1 MSKKYQI
8 DEAKIERFIAQNRGK
23 GEGSTYKPWLTIQDL
38 PSSGR
43 SHRIHSLKTGRTH
56 QLLSDLEKYAF
67 LSYEWNDAVTDIREQ
82 YPLLRED
89 TLRIAKDLG
98 IDHPKDPNTKCNI
111 VMTTD
116 LLLTV
121 MKGGV
126 SHLVARSIKPTDKL
140 DKRVIEKLEIERR
153 YWVEQSAGWG
163 LISEKQ
169 LPKRYALNLDWAREV
184 VNFDGREATY
194 PNYWEEMCIEVL
206 SNLAKQNGVSVATL
220 SAILQ
225 IKSADIILAVRHL
238 VWHKKI
244 SIDMNKEFSLD
255 SVAPDI
261 VLSLTNHVRNVA

>member
-1 MSKKYQI
+1 M
-8 DEAKIERFIAQNRGK
+8 DEAKIKRFIAQNRGK

-82 YPLLRED
+82 YPLQRED
-89 TLRIAKDLG
+89 TIRIAKDLG

-116 LLLTV
+116 LLLSV
-121 MKGGV
+121 IKGGV
-126 SHLVARSIKPTDKL
+126 SCQVARSIKPTDRL

-153 YWVEQSAGWG
+153 YWLKQNEDWG
-163 LISEKQ
+163 LVTEKQ
-169 LPKRYALNLDWAREV
+169 LPKGYALNLDWAREV
-184 VNFDGREATY
+184 ANFDGREACY
-194 PNYWEEMCIEVL
+194 PNYWEKICIEVL
-206 SNLAKQNGVSVATL
+206 SILAKQPGVSVATL
-220 SAILQ
+220 SAVLQ
-225 IKSADIILAVRHL
+225 IKSADVILAVRHL

-244 SIDMNKEFSLD
+244 SIDMTKEFSLD
-255 SVAPDI
+255 SVASDI
-261 VLSLTNHVRNVA
+261 LLSLSSNVRSVA